1 MKQIINKFFLLLLS
15 ISVASTSCKKDFPIL
30 NGATTEQTFN
40 NPRAVTAVVIGL
52 QRTYSRS
59 VHLSMINANSL
70 VTNEAILLNVGNVS
84 EAQLVGGGGAV
95 ENSNALLTN
104 FWTTAN
110 KIIYD
115 ANNAINAAT
124 NNKFAAS
131 QSLGGSGY
139 ASGVLAYATI
149 FKALALGN
157 LAQFW
162 ENVPDTVGLPLNG
175 TATTTFSPRV
185 NGFTRAVNA
194 INVALAA
201 VAANPISA
209 SFEADLPAGMQRS
222 LPTDPPGANVI
233 NALQALKARFS
244 LFAGNFGDAISA
256 ASAVDA
262 TKAVWFNFD
271 ASNGANP
278 VFASMT
284 STNNLTQPT
293 DSTLGL
299 PVGLRPSLSPMD
311 ARVGF
316 YTTINATIA
325 PRFRFNGYWNSAI
338 RQIPVYIVDEMRLIR
353 AEALLRQ
360 SAANAPAAQ
369 ALIDAVLKQAGTA
382 DPTGIG
388 ANIAAGYTGAS
399 DAASLLDEVYRN
411 RCIELFYTGMKLEDM
426 RRFGRPQSEMKRRFF
441 PYPLNER
448 VNNPN
453 TPADPAF

>member
-1 MKQIINKFFLLLLS
+1 MKQKINIISILLLS
-15 ISVASTSCKKDFPIL
+15 ILIANTSCQKDYPVI
-30 NGATTEQTFN
+30 NGATTEQTFS
-40 NPRAVTAVVIGL
+40 NPRAVTAVVVGL

-59 VHLSMINANSL
+59 VLLSMLDANSL

-95 ENSNALLTN
+95 DNSNALLNN
-104 FWTTAN
+104 FWTTAS
-110 KIIYD
+110 KVIYD

-131 QSLGGSGY
+131 PALGGSGY
-139 ASGVLAYATI
+139 ASGVLGYATI

-162 ENVPDTVGLPLNG
+162 DNVPDTVGLPLNSS
-175 TATTTFSPRV
+175 ATTTFSPRV
-185 NGFTRAVNA
+185 NGFTRAINA

-201 VAANPISA
+201 ISANPISA

-222 LPTDPPGANVI
+222 VATDAPGANIV
-233 NALQALKARFS
+233 NALQAIKARFS
-244 LFAGNFGDAISA
+244 LFSGNFTEAIA
-256 ASAVDA
+256 ASNAVDA
-262 TKAVWFNFD
+262 TKSVWFNFD
-271 ASNGANP
+271 ASNGPNP
-278 VFASMT
+278 VFQSMT
-284 STNNLTQPT
+284 STNNLIQPT

-299 PVGLRPSLSPMD
+299 PIGLRPSLTPLD

-316 YTTINATIA
+316 YTSINATIA
-325 PRFRFNGYWNSAI
+325 PRFRFNGFWNSAI
-338 RQIPVYIVDEMRLIR
+338 RQIPVYVVDEMRLIR

-360 SAANAPAAQ
+360 SASNTATSQ
-369 ALIDAVLKQAGTA
+369 ALIDAVLKQSGSA
-382 DPTGIG
+382 DPTGVG
-388 ANIAAGYTGAS
+388 ANISAGYTGAT
-399 DAASLLDEVYRN
+399 DAASLLEEIYRN
-411 RCIELFYTGMKLEDM
+411 RCIELFFTGMKLEDM

-453 TPADPAF
+453 TPPDPAF